1 MQQTESISQ
10 EEGDIPDKAEREEE
24 KDALPTIRITLAI
37 IFLRS
42 SVDMVKV
49 RSEDLD
55 CVETGAIGW
64 TLSVLATVA
73 AEIETADLL
82 RR

>member
-1 MQQTESISQ
+1 M
-10 EEGDIPDKAEREEE
+10 
-24 KDALPTIRITLAI
+24 TLAM

-49 RSEDLD
+49 RSEDLNYP
-55 CVETGAIGW
+55 EMGAIGW
-64 TLSVLATVA
+64 TLSMLATVA
-73 AEIETADLL
+73 AEIESTNLL

>member
-1 MQQTESISQ
+1 
-10 EEGDIPDKAEREEE
+10 
-24 KDALPTIRITLAI
+24 
-37 IFLRS
+37 
-42 SVDMVKV
+42 MVKV

-55 CVETGAIGW
+55 YAAIGAIGW

-73 AEIETADLL
+73 AEIVTADLL

>member
-1 MQQTESISQ
+1 M
-10 EEGDIPDKAEREEE
+10 
-24 KDALPTIRITLAI
+24 

-55 CVETGAIGW
+55 YAEIGVNGW
-64 TLSVLATVA
+64 TLLVLATVA
-73 AEIETADLL
+73 AEIVTTDLL
-82 RR
+82 R

>member
-1 MQQTESISQ
+1 MI
-10 EEGDIPDKAEREEE
+10 
-24 KDALPTIRITLAI
+24 LAI
-37 IFLRS
+37 MFLRS

-55 CVETGAIGW
+55 CAETGAIGW
-64 TLSVLATVA
+64 TLSVLATVVT
-73 AEIETADLL
+73 EIETADLL

>member
-1 MQQTESISQ
+1 MQQAESISQ
-10 EEGDIPDKAEREEE
+10 EEGDILDNTEREEE
-24 KDALPTIRITLAI
+24 LDALPTIRMTLAM

-55 CVETGAIGW
+55 CVEIGAIGC

-73 AEIETADLL
+73 AKN
-82 RR
+82 